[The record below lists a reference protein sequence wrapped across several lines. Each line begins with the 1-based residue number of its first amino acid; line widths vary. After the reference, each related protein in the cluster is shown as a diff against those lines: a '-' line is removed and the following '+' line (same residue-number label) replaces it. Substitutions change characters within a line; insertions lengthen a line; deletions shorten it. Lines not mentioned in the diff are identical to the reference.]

1 MIKKL
6 EIVAPPLSISH
17 FLLCSIYDRIITDRS
32 LSPKD
37 YQLLTVI
44 LMYVQ
49 LRTKIKVTQ
58 RIEFVTSSLDVL
70 VTRSLLD
77 KSLYFLD
84 AMASLDANGNIAV
97 VLPIA
102 YKQPVLKTLVCLLQ
116 DKEFS
121 IKPSYENGRFYES
134 TYISICEKLNLEKDL
149 LFLWYLQNV
158 HKKSKSVHVRG
169 LSVINCQ
176 QSLEVHLYSKY
187 DNFDKD
193 ECNNFRF
200 VVTKSSIIEYPVGS
214 YVFGVIQPSKC
225 EVILYKDRECTLR
238 I

>member
-6 EIVAPPLSISH
+6 DIVAPPLSISH
-17 FLLCSIYDRIITDRS
+17 FLLYSIFDQIIIDKS

-44 LMYVQ
+44 LIYVQ
-49 LRTKIKVTQ
+49 LRAKIRVTQ
-58 RIEFVTSSLDVL
+58 RVEFVTPSSDVL

-77 KSLYFLD
+77 KSLYLLD
-84 AMASLDANGNIAV
+84 AMASLDSNGNITV
-97 VLPIA
+97 VLPIM
-102 YKQPVLKTLVCLLQ
+102 YKQQVLKTLVCLLH
-116 DKEFS
+116 DKEFH
-121 IKPSYENGRFYES
+121 IKPAYENGRFYES

-149 LFLWYLQNV
+149 LFLWYVQNV
-158 HKKSKSVHVRG
+158 HKKSKSLHVRG
-169 LSVINCQ
+169 LYVINYQ